1 MNKKGITILSL
12 VLMLLFSLTALTA
25 CGDDEE
31 SPEQGNVNDYASKYL
46 GFSIHMDEELFA
58 VITFDGYQD
67 GNDGKFDCHKW
78 KNTIF
83 SEFDG
88 VTAPLCYVNVYD
100 GEFDEAAVAERT
112 PNDIYIG
119 TVNGFTYTM
128 TYAVDG
134 DGAALKDKKAY
145 NDFMEKYVYGLADY
159 VVPTG
164 EGEALYHAGEAAT
177 AQLAWVKDVEGN
189 SITVDPVVMVV
200 EGDTANISKMK
211 AAGVT
216 PDFSQGYM
224 IWNEK
229 EEANNLTLAEN
240 VQINLLDESFNFV
253 PSSSSDLA
261 GRIKNGDVLI
271 SYVAQGGNI
280 AEIYEQYVAA
290 PAQ

>member
-1 MNKKGITILSL
+1 MNKKGMRILAL
-12 VLMLLFSLTALTA
+12 TLMLLFSLTALTA
-25 CGDDEE
+25 CGGEE
-31 SPEQGNVNDYASKYL
+31 AEGQNNVSDYASEDL
-46 GFSIHMDEELFA
+46 GFSINMDEELFA
-58 VITFDGYQD
+58 VITFDGYKD
-67 GNDGKFDCHKW
+67 GNDGVFNCHKW

-83 SEFDG
+83 AEFDG
-88 VTAPLCYVNVYD
+88 VSAPLCYVNVYD
-100 GEFDEAAVAERT
+100 GEFDEAAVAEKT
-112 PNDIYIG
+112 PNDVYIG
-119 TVNGFTYTM
+119 TINGFTYTM

-145 NDFMEKYVYGLADY
+145 NDFMEKYVYGLADS

-164 EGEALYHAGEAAT
+164 EGEALYHEGETAA
-177 AQLAWVKDVEGN
+177 AQLAWVKSVDGN

-224 IWNEK
+224 VWNEK
-229 EEANNLTLAEN
+229 EEATTVTLAEN
-240 VQINLLDESFNFV
+240 AQISLLDESFNFV

-261 GRIKNGDVLI
+261 SRIKNGDVLI
-271 SYVAQGGNI
+271 SYITQEGKVV
-280 AEIYEQYVAA
+280 EIYEQYVAA